1 MPYVVTVWQLLV
13 TSGYPLTKSARGDE
27 MPDLLTA
34 KQLAEYLQLSSRS
47 IYRLLERG
55 QIPATKIGGQW
66 RFRKSAI
73 DEWIDVHMGRLEP
86 EDLHQLSEG
95 APDDDMRVTHL
106 IDDENGLLA
115 LAAGDRVAVVREFV
129 ARIQFPEPVDHTL
142 LVERILE
149 RESLCSTALPDG
161 VALLHTP
168 RTTPRVLKSHDLV
181 ALGRIE
187 RPIPFGALDGSLTDT
202 LVLLLARDERHHLAL
217 LSKMA
222 RMCREPEVL
231 LGLRTLPSAAAIVD
245 LIRRTEEAIFAVPVA
260 SR

>member
-1 MPYVVTVWQLLV
+1 
-13 TSGYPLTKSARGDE
+13 

-34 KQLAEYLQLSSRS
+34 KQVGEYLQLSQRS

-55 QIPATKIGGQW
+55 ELPATKIGGQW
-66 RFRKSAI
+66 RFRKAVI
-73 DEWIDVHMGRLEP
+73 DEWIDLHMGGLAP
-86 EDLHQLSEG
+86 EELGQLGS
-95 APDDDMRVTHL
+95 AAR
-106 IDDENGLLA
+106 DDEVRLGSLVDEANA
-115 LAAGDRVAVVREFV
+115 LIRLPAGDRVAVVRQFAGHV
-129 ARIQFPEPVDHTL
+129 RFPEPVDLVL

-149 RESLCSTALPDG
+149 RENLCSTALPDG

-168 RTTPRVLKSHDLV
+168 RTAPRVLKLHDLV

-217 LSKMA
+217 LAKMA
-222 RMCREPEVL
+222 RMCREPDVL
-231 LGLRTLPSAAAIVD
+231 RGLRTLPTAGAIVD
-245 LIRRTEEAIFAVPVA
+245 LMRRTEAAIFSVPVA

>member
-1 MPYVVTVWQLLV
+1 
-13 TSGYPLTKSARGDE
+13 

-34 KQLAEYLQLSSRS
+34 KQLAEYLQLSQRS
-47 IYRLLERG
+47 IYRMLERDE
-55 QIPATKIGGQW
+55 IPATKIGGQW
-66 RFRKSAI
+66 RFRKTAI
-73 DEWIDVHMGRLEP
+73 DEWIDLHMGRLAPDE
-86 EDLHQLSEG
+86 LHQLSAG
-95 APDDDMRVTHL
+95 GRDDDMRVAHL
-106 IDDENGLLA
+106 IQDVNGLIPLA
-115 LAAGDRVAVVREFV
+115 VADRVALVRDFV
-129 ARIQFPEPVDHTL
+129 ARIRFPEPVDQTL

-168 RTTPRVLKSHDLV
+168 RTAPRVLKSHDLV

-202 LVLLLARDERHHLAL
+202 LVLLLARDERHQLAL

-231 LGLRTLPSAAAIVD
+231 LGLRTLPTAGAIVD
-245 LIRRTEEAIFAVPVA
+245 LIRRTEEAIFAVPAV